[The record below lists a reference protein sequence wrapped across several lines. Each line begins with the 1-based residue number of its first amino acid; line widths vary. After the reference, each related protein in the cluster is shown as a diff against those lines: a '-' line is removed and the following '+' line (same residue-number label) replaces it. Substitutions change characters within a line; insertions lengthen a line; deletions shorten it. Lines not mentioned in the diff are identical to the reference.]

1 MAALAP
7 PGQRTTKTPE
17 HKRSQVGKRQPRPVT
32 LPALVAS
39 DQALQTK
46 LTVSEPDDQ
55 LENEADRVAQHVMR
69 MRAPSVAQA
78 GEDDDASQNAAFK
91 IHRSPLPE
99 AHEDDDVQRK
109 CDECNDEDQVQR
121 QGDFFDQPPPQPLE
135 EEEEAPAVQAKGA
148 RARRSR
154 KRGGSPPHDF
164 PARLAAARR
173 GGEEIPTPL
182 RHFMEARF
190 QHGFQRVRVHHDAAA
205 SKLASSIQARAF
217 TVGQHVFFNQGEFQP
232 HTQQGRSLVAH
243 ELTHVLQQR
252 GRLHSV
258 QREVM
263 ERTEAAQVTE
273 PDTAHERAAEQL
285 SFEQLSK
292 LFGWR
297 EQALPP
303 LVFEA
308 LRSLMTR
315 ALNVVAFRESL
326 AILALDEAGASVRR
340 FVRSPS
346 RELTLELQK
355 PSDTAPVATRWELE
369 FLDGARP
376 KASGGGDVTIH
387 TDEDTIAV
395 RDATGSKPPP
405 VPAAEAPLPQASTLP
420 ATDTTAAPQP
430 APSAAEPAAPA
441 AVANEAGAA
450 SAQAAPAPLAEP
462 APVTPTAEEGFFP
475 SSPEQDPSFQ
485 AVTASAGSAAAKTS
499 EHSEG
504 SALAANAK
512 DAAQVAP
519 GEQLSQAQSNKAD
532 QLQAAKT
539 PAFDRAA
546 FVKAVLDKVRATA
559 PGTLEQAGSFA
570 RDHKA
575 GLEKSVGQAATT
587 QTDNT
592 SGELKTLTDAAPNTS
607 AVPPRTT
614 AEFTPEAVGAPPA
627 DIRAERA
634 VPPERPESQVEGAID
649 ANQQAAQAR
658 LDELGFTNAEETFA
672 KSNDPEMLGTLDA
685 KHGFDADAAAAPVAF
700 REGEQ
705 AMRADAMNDA
715 GALGQQKLGAMFASR
730 SQAVGQVAAGQLGG
744 KTSVETK
751 RAAVVAEVNRI
762 FTSTETKVKARLTT
776 LKQTVSS
783 TFKTESQRALDT
795 FTSRVVSAEKRWE
808 ERAFLDQAADKIG
821 SAILGIPTELEA
833 DLQATRDAF
842 IREMTEIVERL
853 AVTVETELN
862 AAKGDISAGRAELKK
877 FLDGLEPSLATLKGR
892 LSAEFSGKFGTL
904 ETQVQNAQAGLV
916 TGLAE
921 QFKARLDE
929 SNRLLTEVR
938 ERNRDVFDVLA
949 DGIKTVRD
957 KTIGLLEKMQA
968 VFQDGVDTLM
978 RVLDDPITF
987 AANFLAGIAQGVQG
1001 FAANIGKHLKAGLIE
1016 WLTGSVAGAGV
1027 TLPTSLDVKGIVG
1040 FILQLLGLTVDNVK
1054 ARARV
1059 IWGEKIVRAIELGV
1073 EGAQKAIELFNIL
1086 QTEGVGGLFNYLKEK
1101 FVEFKDAALQKIRD
1115 AIGLELVE
1123 AAVKKIASLLI
1134 PGGAFLQAVL
1144 SIVDTVFFFIRNA
1157 DRLADLVQ
1165 TVISA
1170 VKDILAGN
1178 VGALAA
1184 KVEAVMASTIPVVLD
1199 FLATLI
1205 GIGGKIT
1212 EIIQKALKSVT
1223 QPIQDAIDAVLLAI
1237 KKAVG
1242 GFIDRILGKGG
1253 AKGGAEAAAEVA
1265 PGTPMTTEQI
1275 IAAVVP
1281 TLSEPT
1287 KSTDPA
1293 EALAEKKAQAE
1304 ELKRKFQPSA
1314 PEGKTL
1320 KITFIDRST
1329 EQVADDREVDMEVG
1343 FSPGTPATAKV
1354 GKDELPP
1361 TNVIPGGVGAAGAL
1375 GPVIADPLTEKPG
1388 NTRGRPPG
1396 SASPGS
1402 WSLLRQARRVSDG
1415 ASVYVRGHLL
1425 NQNLHGPNDIWNL
1438 VPLTRSL
1445 NSTHEAQAESK
1456 IKKHVLENHGIA
1468 RYEISLDYSSPPD
1481 RDGKPPTNAALLAA
1495 EQQLPR
1501 AISLKAVELDRHPS
1515 GGFKPG
1521 KILVSTT
1528 LKHTLEDTDI

>member
-485 AVTASAGSAAAKTS
+485 AVTASAGSAAAK
-499 EHSEG
+499 
-504 SALAANAK
+504 
-512 DAAQVAP
+512 D
-519 GEQLSQAQSNKAD
+519 
-532 QLQAAKT
+532 
-539 PAFDRAA
+539 
-546 FVKAVLDKVRATA
+546 
-559 PGTLEQAGSFA
+559 
-570 RDHKA
+570 
-575 GLEKSVGQAATT
+575 
-587 QTDNT
+587 
-592 SGELKTLTDAAPNTS
+592 
-607 AVPPRTT
+607 
-614 AEFTPEAVGAPPA
+614 
-627 DIRAERA
+627 
-634 VPPERPESQVEGAID
+634 
-649 ANQQAAQAR
+649 
-658 LDELGFTNAEETFA
+658 
-672 KSNDPEMLGTLDA
+672 
-685 KHGFDADAAAAPVAF
+685 
-700 REGEQ
+700 
-705 AMRADAMNDA
+705 
-715 GALGQQKLGAMFASR
+715 
-730 SQAVGQVAAGQLGG
+730 
-744 KTSVETK
+744 
-751 RAAVVAEVNRI
+751 
-762 FTSTETKVKARLTT
+762 
-776 LKQTVSS
+776 
-783 TFKTESQRALDT
+783 QRAQ
-795 FTSRVVSAEKRWE
+795 RRQ
-808 ERAFLDQAADKIG
+808 R
-821 SAILGIPTELEA
+821 
-833 DLQATRDAF
+833 
-842 IREMTEIVERL
+842 
-853 AVTVETELN
+853 
-862 AAKGDISAGRAELKK
+862 AGRKRQ
-877 FLDGLEPSLATLKGR
+877 GR
-892 LSAEFSGKFGTL
+892 G
-904 ETQVQNAQAGLV
+904 
-916 TGLAE
+916 
-921 QFKARLDE
+921 
-929 SNRLLTEVR
+929 
-938 ERNRDVFDVLA
+938 
-949 DGIKTVRD
+949 
-957 KTIGLLEKMQA
+957 
-968 VFQDGVDTLM
+968 
-978 RVLDDPITF
+978 
-987 AANFLAGIAQGVQG
+987 
-1001 FAANIGKHLKAGLIE
+1001 
-1016 WLTGSVAGAGV
+1016 
-1027 TLPTSLDVKGIVG
+1027 
-1040 FILQLLGLTVDNVK
+1040 
-1054 ARARV
+1054 
-1059 IWGEKIVRAIELGV
+1059 
-1073 EGAQKAIELFNIL
+1073 
-1086 QTEGVGGLFNYLKEK
+1086 
-1101 FVEFKDAALQKIRD
+1101 
-1115 AIGLELVE
+1115 
-1123 AAVKKIASLLI
+1123 
-1134 PGGAFLQAVL
+1134 PGC
-1144 SIVDTVFFFIRNA
+1144 SR
-1157 DRLADLVQ
+1157 
-1165 TVISA
+1165 
-1170 VKDILAGN
+1170 
-1178 VGALAA
+1178 
-1184 KVEAVMASTIPVVLD
+1184 
-1199 FLATLI
+1199 
-1205 GIGGKIT
+1205 
-1212 EIIQKALKSVT
+1212 
-1223 QPIQDAIDAVLLAI
+1223 
-1237 KKAVG
+1237 
-1242 GFIDRILGKGG
+1242 
-1253 AKGGAEAAAEVA
+1253 
-1265 PGTPMTTEQI
+1265 
-1275 IAAVVP
+1275 
-1281 TLSEPT
+1281 
-1287 KSTDPA
+1287 
-1293 EALAEKKAQAE
+1293 
-1304 ELKRKFQPSA
+1304 
-1314 PEGKTL
+1314 
-1320 KITFIDRST
+1320 
-1329 EQVADDREVDMEVG
+1329 
-1343 FSPGTPATAKV
+1343 
-1354 GKDELPP
+1354 
-1361 TNVIPGGVGAAGAL
+1361 
-1375 GPVIADPLTEKPG
+1375 
-1388 NTRGRPPG
+1388 
-1396 SASPGS
+1396 
-1402 WSLLRQARRVSDG
+1402 
-1415 ASVYVRGHLL
+1415 
-1425 NQNLHGPNDIWNL
+1425 
-1438 VPLTRSL
+1438 
-1445 NSTHEAQAESK
+1445 
-1456 IKKHVLENHGIA
+1456 
-1468 RYEISLDYSSPPD
+1468 
-1481 RDGKPPTNAALLAA
+1481 
-1495 EQQLPR
+1495 
-1501 AISLKAVELDRHPS
+1501 
-1515 GGFKPG
+1515 
-1521 KILVSTT
+1521 
-1528 LKHTLEDTDI
+1528 